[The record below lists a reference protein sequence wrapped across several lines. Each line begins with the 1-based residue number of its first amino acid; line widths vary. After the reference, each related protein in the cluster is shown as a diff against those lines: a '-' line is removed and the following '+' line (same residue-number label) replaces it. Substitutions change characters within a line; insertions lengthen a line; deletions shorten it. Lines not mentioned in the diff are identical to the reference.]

1 MLNRAFAILLHLY
14 LTFVWFLEPL
24 KMKNGIVMN
33 QCLYTDI
40 QFDKLPTAL
49 IMTSKL
55 IKLCLYGFYLGVRYN
70 MYVPLW
76 RL

>member
-1 MLNRAFAILLHLY
+1 MLNRAFAIFLHLY

-24 KMKNGIVMN
+24 KIKTRIVMN
-33 QCLYTDI
+33 QSIYTDI
-40 QFDKLPTAL
+40 QFDMPTAL

-55 IKLCLYGFYLGVRYN
+55 IKLYLYGFYLGVRYN